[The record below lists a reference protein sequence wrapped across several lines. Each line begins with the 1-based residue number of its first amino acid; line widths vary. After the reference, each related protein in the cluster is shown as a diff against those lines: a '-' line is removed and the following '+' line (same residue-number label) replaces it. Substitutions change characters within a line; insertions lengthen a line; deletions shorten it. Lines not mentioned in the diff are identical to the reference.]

1 MIIKVIAAL
10 VIVWCSIYL
19 AMRCSK
25 LDSLVNQLKLDI
37 KFKDAHIKQQQEKIE
52 QILKEA
58 EDIREELN
66 AIYWKA
72 KPHPEE
78 KRSEILLL
86 RSRWLTMRE
95 IGEKVWLSKSTISKY
110 LRIWDS
116 ETRWNMKYPRP
127 VMPKNS
133 YLVK

>member
-19 AMRCSK
+19 TIKCSK

-72 KPHPEE
+72 KTHPEE

>member
-10 VIVWCSIYL
+10 VILWCSIYL
-19 AMRCSK
+19 TIRCSK

>member
-19 AMRCSK
+19 TIKCSK